1 MHAQY
6 LEVVKMLIQS
16 SPKFSDCRVSIYTEP
31 SISSTIFFI
40 YADGYKHIF
49 KAPFGLLESNLTA
62 TALADVI
69 IDEVKEWRD
78 KSIELLTVL
87 DSNAYLNIVSEK
99 RSTTV

>member
-6 LEVVKMLIQS
+6 LEVVKALIQTS
-16 SPKFSDCRVSIYTEP
+16 SQFTKCRVDTYIEP
-31 SISSTIFFI
+31 SISSTIFYI

-62 TALADVI
+62 TALAEII

-78 KSIELLTVL
+78 K
-87 DSNAYLNIVSEK
+87 LNEI
-99 RSTTV
+99 

>member
-6 LEVVKMLIQS
+6 LEVVKTLIQL
-16 SPKFSDCRVSIYTEP
+16 SPKFSKCSVSTYIEP
-31 SISSTIFFI
+31 SISSTIFII

-62 TALADVI
+62 TALAEII

-78 KSIELLTVL
+78 K
-87 DSNAYLNIVSEK
+87 LNEV
-99 RSTTV
+99 